1 MTETREIRVLQNIL
15 GANERIAG
23 QNRDRLHRAGTFAV
37 NLMASPGAGKTS
49 LILHTIEGLRGRLRI
64 AVVEG
69 DIASTIDADR
79 IGREGVTALQINT
92 GGACHLDANMLDRAL
107 EALPLD
113 QTDLLIIENVGNLV
127 CPAEFDL
134 GEDCRVMLASV
145 AEGHDKPQK
154 YPTMFAEVEAVVLNK
169 IDLLPYSDFD
179 VDAFRQSVLGLNPKA
194 ALIEVSCRTSEG
206 IDIWT
211 EWLERRVAI
220 GREQARGQKS

>member
-1 MTETREIRVLQNIL
+1 MTEARQIQVLQNIL
-15 GANERIAG
+15 GANERIAA
-23 QNRDRLHRAGTFAV
+23 QNRQRLHGAGVFTV

-49 LILHTIEGLRGRLRI
+49 LILRTIEGVRDYLRV

-92 GGACHLDANMLDRAL
+92 GGACHLDANMVDRAL
-107 EALPLD
+107 ESLPLD

-154 YPTMFAEVEAVVLNK
+154 YPLMFSEVEAVVLNK
-169 IDLLPYSDFD
+169 IDLMPYSDFD
-179 VDAFRQSVLGLNPKA
+179 REAFRRAVQGLNPEA
-194 ALIEVSCRTSEG
+194 AIIEVSCRTGEG
-206 IDIWT
+206 LDRWVD
-211 EWLERRVAI
+211 WLRRRVAA
-220 GREQARGQKS
+220 GLSQA